1 MDVLEESTRYHDIS
15 SQNML
20 NKNYRPLSKLVTGA
34 DSADW
39 SCPPCKEKEEEY
51 LQQRR
56 VCLAQKVERYN
67 KATERK
73 SQILD
78 GVRNLDL
85 PYSPLDDIIDELGG
99 PNKVAEITGR
109 HHWLIKAS
117 SGNGVR

>member
-1 MDVLEESTRYHDIS
+1 MKK
-15 SQNML
+15 ML
-20 NKNYRPLSKLVTGA
+20 VSKLVTG
-34 DSADW
+34 ADW

-85 PYSPLDDIIDELGG
+85 PYSPLDDIIDQLGDMCLG
-99 PNKVAEITGR
+99 TQRVLAWKWSTCVKNKHSWMER
-109 HHWLIKAS
+109 S
-117 SGNGVR
+117 